1 MNQNKSE
8 LLTKIKSLFYK
19 NNQHVRK
26 YLIEELYNNKKMS
39 RIDFL
44 NIWNNPEELD
54 NLDEVVLCALT
65 LELSQLIGYAEDIN
79 ISDYFTDVE
88 IQNAKNYIV
97 PVKDVITY
105 PITFENV
112 FKLSPNVYLTHVN
125 IKTLAKLQES
135 KLLVREVNAQ
145 RETIVRKVGSSTVE
159 YLKTYSKTI
168 REIKQKLLD
177 GDYTPDQIYFNV
189 NDNGDMEIE
198 YDDSENTLVIKNGVI
213 SLIEGN
219 HRILAIEEAVN
230 VNPNLN
236 INFPVIIS
244 TLPLKQAQDIIV
256 QLEKKNPILK
266 RKVKSMENTSNNDVV
281 RKIIQSNDLSSVYKN
296 KIVTIAE
303 ELTNGFGYLVFSDL
317 SDAIKDCYSKEDL
330 EFYQEETVDWLV
342 KYLNAVAF
350 VMKKY
355 FNDFNYRKKTWICK
369 PIFSRFIILLSKELK
384 GLDNWKEKLVD
395 VLSNIDFDLQDGV
408 NYNSKKF
415 ADNLILNVKES

>member
-1 MNQNKSE
+1 MLKI
-8 LLTKIKSLFYK
+8 LIFLT
-19 NNQHVRK
+19 
-26 YLIEELYNNKKMS
+26 
-39 RIDFL
+39 
-44 NIWNNPEELD
+44 
-54 NLDEVVLCALT
+54 
-65 LELSQLIGYAEDIN
+65 
-79 ISDYFTDVE
+79 YFTDVE

-395 VLSNIDFDLQDGV
+395 VLSNIDFE
-408 NYNSKKF
+408 F
-415 ADNLILNVKES
+415 AGRC